1 MGFLRKLFR
10 QPYRSLQEYIMKL
23 LDTSG
28 GNTKLAKNNRDIKL
42 RVAGL
47 SMMPDDLLC
56 IMRWIA
62 ACALECLRSSGRGT
76 FDSVERA
83 RQAKTDWYH
92 EDRKAFIAQLIKE
105 ITLFEKLCIR
115 TGVECWIRLNV
126 LSDVRWELEQN
137 GAIPQQFPNINF
149 YDYTKVSKRLKKLPA
164 NYQLM
169 FSYSKAK
176 DYEKYVEKALQTDV
190 PMSVV
195 FYGPMPS
202 TFLGR
207 EVVNGDVSDIL
218 NLYQRGKII
227 GLTYKVAKAKDGA
240 EKIDPRKSDFV
251 VDTSRIPLLIAA

>member
-1 MGFLRKLFR
+1 
-10 QPYRSLQEYIMKL
+10 MKL

-28 GNTKLAKNNRDIKL
+28 GNTKLAKNNKDVKL

-47 SMMPDDLLC
+47 SMMPDDTVC

-62 ACALECLRSSGRGT
+62 ACAKECLKLAGRGT
-76 FDSVERA
+76 FNAVERA

-92 EDRKAFIAQLIKE
+92 SDRKAFIAQLIHE
-105 ITLFEKLCIR
+105 ITLFEKLCKKNE
-115 TGVECWIRLNV
+115 VECWIRLNV
-126 LSDVRWELEQN
+126 LSDVRWELMQN
-137 GAIPQQFPNINF
+137 GAIPQRFPDINF
-149 YDYTKVSKRLKKLPA
+149 YDYTKVSKRMKKLPA

-169 FSYSKAK
+169 FSYSKAEE
-176 DYEKYVEKALQTDV
+176 YQTYVEQALQTDV

-195 FYGPMPS
+195 FLGPMPK

-227 GLTYKVAKAKDGA
+227 GLTYKVAKAKAGED
-240 EKIDPRKSDFV
+240 KVDPRKSNFV
-251 VDTSRIPLLIAA
+251 VDTNCIPLLIAA